1 MKFHLVLALLLVLA
15 TPLSAEQQQDPS
27 AMEQDLLRMV
37 NQERA
42 KAGVPALRLDPMLV
56 DAARAHS
63 RLMAQRKTLSHRLEG
78 EPDLSQRVAATRLRF
93 NAVAENVSSAQGSDE
108 STPAEVAHGGLM
120 DSPGHRANILNPDYN
135 SIGIGV
141 ARQGSVYYTTE
152 DFAKAYAAVDS
163 KDVERIVAGKVNE
176 IRRRHSLPALRSV
189 PLDRLAAI
197 ACRDTTSVQTLL
209 QNIPS
214 ARTAL
219 IFTTWTP
226 EELPARIVELAEESG
241 VNTISLHACSMPPAH
256 GGSGGFKV
264 AAVFF

>member
-15 TPLSAEQQQDPS
+15 SSLFAQREQDPA
-27 AMEQDLLRMV
+27 AMEQDLFRLV

-56 DAARAHS
+56 DAARAHAQV
-63 RLMAQRKTLSHRLEG
+63 MAQRKTLSHRLEG
-78 EPDLSQRVAATRLRF
+78 EPDLSQRIAATRLRF

-108 STPAEVAHGGLM
+108 STPADVAHGGLM
-120 DSPGHRANILNPDYN
+120 GSPPHRANILNPDYN

-141 ARQGSVYYTTE
+141 ARAGKTYYTTE
-152 DFAKAYAAVDS
+152 DFAKAYAAVDTS
-163 KDVERIVAGKVNE
+163 DVERIVAGKVNE
-176 IRRRHSLPALRSV
+176 IRRRHSLPALRAV

-197 ACRDTTSVQTLL
+197 ACRDTTNVQTLL
-209 QNIPS
+209 QSFSS

-226 EELPARIVELAEESG
+226 ENVPARISELAEEPG
-241 VNTISLHACSMPPAH
+241 VSTISLHACSMPPAQ

-264 AAVFF
+264 AAIFF